1 VIETVPPLSLY
12 IHLPWCVR
20 KCPYCDFNSYR
31 AGVSVPESEY
41 IRALQSDLNY
51 SRSLVDDR
59 VIQSIFIGGGTPSL
73 FSGDGIRT
81 LLDGVRGS
89 LKLTHDAEI
98 TLEANPG
105 TAEAQRFEAY
115 REAGGNR
122 LSLGVQSFRPE
133 KLASLGR
140 IHSGRE
146 ADEAFQLGRHAGF
159 DNINIDL
166 MYGLPEDTI
175 EGSLEDLEQAL
186 ALAPE
191 HLSWY
196 QLTLEPNT
204 PFFRHPPPLPDEDII
219 ADIEQRGRG
228 RLREAGFQRYEISAY
243 ARPGLQCGHNRNYW
257 EFGDYLGL
265 GAGAHSKIS
274 LPRKRVILRQ
284 ARRRQPS
291 AYIDAAGTS
300 GSIERQSELR
310 AEDLI
315 MEFMM
320 NALRLTQGFM
330 KELFTDRT
338 GLPLSVLNPALSLAR
353 QRRLLAVEPERI
365 QATARGRLFLDDLLQ
380 LFCAE
385 PALGM
390 DPRRRSSR

>member
-1 VIETVPPLSLY
+1 MIETAPPLSLY

-31 AGVSVPESEY
+31 MRASVPEYAY
-41 IRALQSDLNY
+41 IRALLSDLNH
-51 SRSLVDDR
+51 SSSLVDDR
-59 VIQSIFIGGGTPSL
+59 VVQSIFMGGGTPSL
-73 FSGDGIRT
+73 FSGEAICT

-89 LKLTHDAEI
+89 LKVGHDAEI

-105 TAEAQRFEAY
+105 TAEAHRFEAY
-115 REAGGNR
+115 REAGVNR

-146 ADEAFQLGRHAGF
+146 AGDAFQLGRQAGF

-166 MYGLPEDTI
+166 MYGLPEDTV
-175 EGSLEDLEQAL
+175 EGSIEDVEHAL

-204 PFFRHPPPLPDEDII
+204 PFYRQPPPLPDEDII
-219 ADIEQRGRG
+219 AEIEQRGWE
-228 RLREAGFQRYEISAY
+228 RLRDSGFQHYEVSAY
-243 ARPGLQCGHNRNYW
+243 AKPGLQCRHNRNYW

-265 GAGAHSKIS
+265 GAGAHGKIS
-274 LPRKRVILRQ
+274 LPEKRVILRQ
-284 ARRRQPS
+284 GKRQPS
-291 AYIDAAGTS
+291 AYIKAAGTPD
-300 GSIERQSELR
+300 SIETQYELT

-315 MEFMM
+315 VEFMM
-320 NALRLTQGFM
+320 NALRLTQGFT
-330 KELFTDRT
+330 KELFTART
-338 GLPLSVLNPALSLAR
+338 GLPLGVLNPALDLAR
-353 QRRLLAVEPERI
+353 QRGLLAVESERM
-365 QATARGRLFLDDLLQ
+365 QATAKGRLFLDNLLQ
-380 LFCAE
+380 FFYPE
-385 PALGM
+385 PGQGIDTQRSLGG
-390 DPRRRSSR
+390 

>member
-1 VIETVPPLSLY
+1 MIETAPPLSLY

-31 AGVSVPESEY
+31 MRASVPEYAY
-41 IRALQSDLNY
+41 IRALLSDLNH
-51 SRSLVDDR
+51 SSSLVDDR
-59 VIQSIFIGGGTPSL
+59 VVQSIFMGGGTPSL
-73 FSGDGIRT
+73 FSGEAICT

-89 LKLTHDAEI
+89 LKVGHDAEI

-105 TAEAQRFEAY
+105 TAEAHRFEAY
-115 REAGGNR
+115 REAGVNR

-146 ADEAFQLGRHAGF
+146 AGDAFQLGRQAGF

-166 MYGLPEDTI
+166 MYGLPDDTV
-175 EGSLEDLEQAL
+175 EGSIEDVEQAL

-204 PFFRHPPPLPDEDII
+204 RFHHHPPHLPDEDII
-219 ADIEQRGRG
+219 AEIEQRGQEG
-228 RLREAGFQRYEISAY
+228 LRDAGFQHYEVSAY
-243 ARPGLQCGHNRNYW
+243 ARPGLQCRHNRNYW

-265 GAGAHSKIS
+265 GAAAHSKIS
-274 LPRKRVILRQ
+274 LPEKCVILRQ
-284 ARRRQPS
+284 AKRRQPG
-291 AYIDAAGTS
+291 AYIDAAGTPD
-300 GSIERQSELR
+300 SIDTQYELT
-310 AEDLI
+310 AEHLI

-320 NALRLTQGFM
+320 NALRLTQGFR
-330 KELFTDRT
+330 KELFTART
-338 GLPLSVLNPALSLAR
+338 GLPLSVLNPALTLAR
-353 QRRLLAVEPERI
+353 RRGLLAVEPERM
-365 QATARGRLFLDDLLQ
+365 QATPRGRLFLDNLLQ
-380 LFCAE
+380 FFCAK
-385 PALGM
+385 PGPGM
-390 DPRRRSSR
+390 DTRRSS